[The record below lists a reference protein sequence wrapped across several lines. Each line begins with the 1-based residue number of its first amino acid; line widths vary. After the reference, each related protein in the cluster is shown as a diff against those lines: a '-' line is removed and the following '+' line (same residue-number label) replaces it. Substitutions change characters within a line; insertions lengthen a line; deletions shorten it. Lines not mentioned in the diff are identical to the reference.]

1 MWDLKLL
8 LYAVHRGWHW
18 FPRARNFLPV
28 QQPDW
33 HDGVHL
39 VGVGWSHQVD
49 LSAVDRS
56 LNSMKAS
63 AGLVST
69 LLLIPRHLGL
79 IGSLKT
85 QFWKLLPSMLS
96 TGTLMVQFQSWS
108 SYTIGVGYPSIFWMT
123 YSSSLSILSAVL
135 LASSSSFWEI
145 DDLSITHIH
154 CLVSTYP

>member
-1 MWDLKLL
+1 MQ
-8 LYAVHRGWHW
+8 YTE
-18 FPRARNFLPV
+18 
-28 QQPDW
+28 
-33 HDGVHL
+33 
-39 VGVGWSHQVD
+39 VGIDSQEPGTFSLSSSLIGMMVSTWCWVGWSHQVD

-69 LLLIPRHLGL
+69 LLLIPRPLGL
-79 IGSLKT
+79 IDSLKT